1 MKTGKRINHNPQNL
15 SDTFPDISSGAM
27 FGTSSGSNIVF
38 HDIQSNNTASWP
50 TFPGGEKARESFS
63 SRGQFCFTSPASGL
77 NFCSSNMQPTSKKAF
92 ERFSA
97 NYASPSMN
105 GCPRVFCM
113 GKSGHL
119 LISNTWLLGI
129 VCSCHCCHM
138 SILKFCEHSGLH
150 SVNPGDVV
158 RMESGET
165 IAQWQKLYFL
175 KFGIRSSGNE
185 SEWDWPEVF
194 STTGNL
200 MKSNAS
206 ASDMSKSD
214 LSHILNS
221 AAVTLRKQPIPNQ
234 DGCNIPLK
242 GLNAFMQN
250 NLYDRVKSQLME
262 SNMANSTPA
271 PNFVGVQLNDGCQP
285 IPPFLDSLK
294 RDENLSITQSTQI
307 PTSHKDHACIKKKNL
322 KTGIL
327 DKDATFSDIEL
338 RLGQPHRAGN
348 LVASF
353 VESPLFTFASS
364 PKPHSLKQMTNNLSR
379 EEELQN
385 NISHAAG
392 SFKMLEEQPLLNP
405 PYYMSGCSN
414 ISGAATSSSQTY
426 NVAMS
431 SLFSPFT
438 QFTSQPKGNTNAS
451 GNLVN
456 DGIMPKNPH
465 SEYGTVQFGSSNVLW
480 NSNGHKGRQSNDSA
494 PEFNKYL
501 ENVNGARVGED
512 SRTKINSGF
521 EVNQFMEFGSIRRT
535 VGGSGSCTPVVSK
548 KIYESSFAS
557 DTSVGANALQGSK
570 NVFSFG
576 QSNHLTLGTAVP
588 FEENLKSLP
597 YLVSSSTLNQNSTPK
612 QWGINMDTYMLDE
625 NMRLLALTQMLELSK
640 QQQALYFH
648 DMNQKLGK
656 TDIPKPQNY
665 IYKASV
671 PEPGSSGASLKL
683 PQNRGTCGNL
693 EITDGIHKLTGYA
706 HWHTIIFLSSFN
718 CFLSLFLGMYYGF
731 SFIVCMCLR
740 VIFLAGLNRYC
751 DVSALTPIP
760 LQSKEKE
767 SQCKHSYNLQN
778 DGPSLSLGMNNT
790 RSSEKCAEQ
799 QSDIH
804 FAGKYASAAWE
815 NCCRNN
821 VCTGIEPSRNI
832 VKEKFADVNGVTSLK
847 IVSECSRDQKPSRNK
862 NIYFELSGLDSHDTV
877 KIGSHTPQW
886 RDVPRKVSK
895 PLCDATI
902 LDQMATILDCEGQDS
917 AQMGNISTKRLK
929 NKFDREGLLKEREIL
944 NVSSGCS
951 APVVSQASGM
961 EVNKV
966 DSCNVDTTYAGCIE
980 NLVLDEV
987 LGIDK
992 GWSSDL
998 VESER
1003 SAEYAGS
1010 TSGSDLKKGYP
1021 RVLNDQPCRSLL
1033 DDIKLL
1039 DSLIW
1044 KKGQDQNH
1052 IMVSANCRASQSQ
1065 KVKKGFKG
1073 KEPKRNKV
1081 RVLGASLLPGISCSL
1096 NNQIGESPGSFD
1108 PPSSLSEE
1116 MQLYFSS
1123 SQQRSYNKVSI
1134 VQPITS
1140 HRPSS
1145 FSSKFLSC
1153 NNNNLNK
1160 HHRDED
1166 CCESESNSHTEFHT
1180 LPGISRIK
1188 KSRKVFT
1195 SDCFGHFQMQVPH
1208 YDEPKNATQMLSS
1221 SRKGSAH
1228 RIKRPVVCGKYGE
1241 ISSELSITEV
1251 PKPAKIVSLSKVLRT
1266 SKRCMIPTTET
1277 PSLTAKKKQ
1286 RTLGF
1291 ETSWGHSCAKSGL
1304 KAKKDNES
1312 EYTII
1317 CDETNSDVSMEDF
1330 ERGCKQTVVYKG
1342 KRDAKE
1348 RQGDILSRA
1357 DSPLKVKSREIRKQR
1372 SINEIIT
1379 KETQMQDMLKYAEDH
1394 EHSLCNKRSN
1404 ISVQEHRNLSITNS
1418 DSFCGVCQRSSNDE
1432 VNSLLKCSK
1441 CLIKVRQAGYGISAL
1456 PKRGLR
1462 GCRPCQTNS
1471 KDIVCSICNQRG
1483 GSCIECRNVDCSVKF
1498 HPCSHQKNPLQI
1510 ETEGINE
1517 EKVSFYRRSVLHGIG
1532 PEFQS
1537 TYDPT
1542 DEMDSREEKEFTC
1555 ARTEGYKGRKWD
1567 GIQNN
1572 HTSAL
1577 KLKGEC
1583 RVPDEQLNAWIHI
1596 NGKELSSKGIL
1607 KFPDSDIEHDS
1618 RKTCSLHKQVKG
1630 LFVYKSGIHGLGLY
1644 TSQLISQGRMS
1655 M

>member
-494 PEFNKYL
+494 PEFNK
-501 ENVNGARVGED
+501 
-512 SRTKINSGF
+512 
-521 EVNQFMEFGSIRRT
+521 
-535 VGGSGSCTPVVSK
+535 
-548 KIYESSFAS
+548 
-557 DTSVGANALQGSK
+557 
-570 NVFSFG
+570 
-576 QSNHLTLGTAVP
+576 
-588 FEENLKSLP
+588 
-597 YLVSSSTLNQNSTPK
+597 
-612 QWGINMDTYMLDE
+612 
-625 NMRLLALTQMLELSK
+625 
-640 QQQALYFH
+640 
-648 DMNQKLGK
+648 
-656 TDIPKPQNY
+656 
-665 IYKASV
+665 
-671 PEPGSSGASLKL
+671 
-683 PQNRGTCGNL
+683 GTCGNL

-1644 TSQLISQGRMS
+1644 TSQLISQGRMVVEYVGEIVRQS
-1655 M
+1655 VADKREIEYISGRKLQYKSACYLFRIDNEHVIDATRKGGIARFVNHSCLPNCVSKVITVRHLKKVVFFAKRDILPGEEITYDYKFNYEDEGKKIPCSCNSKTCRRSLN